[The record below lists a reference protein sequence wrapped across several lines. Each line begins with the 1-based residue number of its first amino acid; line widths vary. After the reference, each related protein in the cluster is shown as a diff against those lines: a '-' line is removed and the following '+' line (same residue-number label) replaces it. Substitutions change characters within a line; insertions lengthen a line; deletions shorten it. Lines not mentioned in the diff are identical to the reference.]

1 MTTKRHAA
9 SATLSLV
16 VLTTPAWAHTGHG
29 EASGI
34 VAGFLHPITGI
45 DHLLAIV
52 SVGVVAGLAAGRAR
66 LAVPAAFI
74 AFMALGGM
82 LGMNGLALPFVEP
95 AIALSVV
102 VLGLLMASGA
112 RVGLEALIGIAAAA
126 AIFHGAAHGGELPAG
141 ASAVSFS
148 LGFLTSTGLMLA
160 AGLLAGLGLARF
172 AVPGRWVRPLL
183 GLGTATA
190 GMTMLVS

>member
-1 MTTKRHAA
+1 MTSTRHALT
-9 SATLSLV
+9 SACALALMA
-16 VLTTPAWAHTGHG
+16 TPALAHPGHDGSTGY
-29 EASGI
+29 I
-34 VAGFLHPITGI
+34 AGFLHPITGT

-52 SVGVVAGLAAGRAR
+52 SVGVIAGLAAGRAR
-66 LAVPAAFI
+66 IAVPAAFI

-95 AIALSVV
+95 AIAVSVV

-112 RVGLEALIGIAAAA
+112 RIGLAALVSVAAIA

-141 ASAVSFS
+141 ASGISFS

-160 AGLLAGLGLARF
+160 AGLAAGLGMSRYS
-172 AVPGRWVRPLL
+172 VPGRWVRPLL

-190 GMTMLVS
+190 GVSMLVS

>member
-1 MTTKRHAA
+1 MTMKRYAVPA
-9 SATLSLV
+9 
-16 VLTTPAWAHTGHG
+16 VLCLAGMTSPAWAHTGHG
-29 EASGI
+29 EAAGAI
-34 VAGFLHPITGI
+34 AGFLHPITGI

-66 LAVPAAFI
+66 VAVPAAFI
-74 AFMALGGM
+74 VFMALGGM
-82 LGMNGLALPFVEP
+82 LGMSGLALPFVEP

-112 RVGLEALIGIAAAA
+112 RIGLAALVGVAAVA

-141 ASAVSFS
+141 ASAISFS
-148 LGFLTSTGLMLA
+148 LGFLTSTGLLLA
-160 AGLLAGLGLARF
+160 AGLGMARLT
-172 AVPGRWVRPLL
+172 VPGRWAQPLL

-190 GMTMLVS
+190 GVTMLVT